1 MIPPQHSSSTP
12 SSFCSINDIGV
23 ALLHDGHLREAADLF
38 ATSLKQIRRVMA
50 ASERSIASNVS
61 SFQCIN
67 TEPQNK
73 FHDVVVHECSSSGL
87 LAIIPQP
94 CTPPLNR
101 NTGKSP
107 LDDVA
112 HDEDCDR
119 DCSTT
124 VVQNFMFSCPMSIP
138 PNTSSDDISF
148 DCLCFMMIYNLALS
162 FDLLSRSKG
171 DDKKQLLLSLSFYQ
185 LAYKVKENR
194 NFEIPLVYVCGMLNN
209 MARLNLMLGQKD
221 AGLRCLDGLM
231 SILMYQMTRN
241 QAYGI
246 GPDAQGNNEEIMYL
260 EQFLNSALV
269 AVGTASTT
277 AEAA

>member
-1 MIPPQHSSSTP
+1 
-12 SSFCSINDIGV
+12 
-23 ALLHDGHLREAADLF
+23 
-38 ATSLKQIRRVMA
+38 
-50 ASERSIASNVS
+50 
-61 SFQCIN
+61 
-67 TEPQNK
+67 
-73 FHDVVVHECSSSGL
+73 VVHESSSSGL
-87 LAIIPQP
+87 LAIIPHP
-94 CTPPLNR
+94 YTPPLSR

-107 LDDVA
+107 LDDVRSA

-119 DCSTT
+119 DRSTT

-138 PNTSSDDISF
+138 PNTSRDDISF

-162 FDLLSRSKG
+162 FDLLSWSKG

-185 LAYKVKENR
+185 LAYKVKENS
-194 NFEIPLVYVCGMLNN
+194 NLEIPLVYSCGMLNN
-209 MARLNLMLGQKD
+209 MARLNLLLGQKD
-221 AGLRCLDGLM
+221 TGLRCLDGLM
-231 SILMYQMTRN
+231 SILMYQITRN

-246 GPDAQGNNEEIMYL
+246 RPDEQGNNEEIMYL